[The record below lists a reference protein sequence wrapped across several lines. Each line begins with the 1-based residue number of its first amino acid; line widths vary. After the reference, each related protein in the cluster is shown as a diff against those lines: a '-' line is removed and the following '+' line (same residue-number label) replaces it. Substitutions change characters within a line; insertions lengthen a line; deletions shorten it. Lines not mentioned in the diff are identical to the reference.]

1 MNEGRSLAKR
11 VEEYTYHRDRLRAL
25 LGIEVVD
32 VAPGYAKV
40 TLTVD
45 EKHLNAAGVCHG
57 GVIFS
62 LCDFAFAVAGNSHG
76 RLGFAIEVSISFFR
90 EANLGDQLVAEAREV
105 HMGKRIG
112 LFTMEVANQ
121 RGEKIALANGVSY
134 HFDEPFPPEDP

>member
-11 VEEYTYHRDRLRAL
+11 VEEYTYQRDRLRAL

-32 VAPGYAKV
+32 VAPGYAQV

-62 LCDFAFAVAGNSHG
+62 C
-76 RLGFAIEVSISFFR
+76 
-90 EANLGDQLVAEAREV
+90 LVYTSPSPRDLSTSRMPSSA
-105 HMGKRIG
+105 
-112 LFTMEVANQ
+112 
-121 RGEKIALANGVSY
+121 
-134 HFDEPFPPEDP
+134 

>member
-1 MNEGRSLAKR
+1 M
-11 VEEYTYHRDRLRAL
+11 EEYTYQRDRLRAL

-32 VAPGYAKV
+32 VAPGYAQV

-57 GVIFS
+57 GVLFS

-90 EANLGDQLVAEAREV
+90 AANLGDQLVAEAREV

-121 RGEKIALANGVSY
+121 RGEKIALAKGMSY